1 MAPKRSSHTFL
12 HWPLTLAGTLSLGV
26 LLGATLFGHPTGQD
40 KVAQNISRIQ
50 EVLAYIRH
58 DYADAVDVDALGQS
72 AIEGMLDRLD
82 PHSAYILPQDLKMAN
97 APLEENFD
105 GIGIEFVLLH
115 DTIQVVTPIAG
126 GPSDKVGILA
136 GDRILRVDGDAV
148 AGVRISNA
156 AVFDKLRGPRQSSV
170 KLEVA
175 RPGVAQGLVFNLKRD
190 RIPTKSVEGG
200 VMLDKRTGYIKITRF
215 AGGTDKEFEAMLDQ
229 LLRKGANRLVLDLR
243 DNPGGYL
250 EKAISI
256 ADHFLPEGATITY
269 TKGQAAKYSQTY
281 KASAKGS
288 FQDGALAVLINEGS
302 ASAAEILAGALQD
315 NDRASVI
322 GRRSFGKG
330 LVQMPITLSDGAEL
344 RLTISR
350 YYTPSGRCIQKPYD
364 SHDLAQYDDD
374 LDERLRH
381 GELFFEDSIR
391 GQDTVRYQTARGRT
405 VHGGGG
411 IRPDV
416 FVPVDTAANPALLAR
431 VEGRYILAG
440 HASAY
445 AALHKAIWQ
454 KAGFPAFKARFQ
466 MEQATVASIK
476 ARAAAE
482 GIRASEAQWAAVL
495 PAMAHAYK
503 AAAARAIF
511 GEAGYYAIATE
522 QDTDIARARAA
533 FAAPLARQP

>member
-1 MAPKRSSHTFL
+1 M
-12 HWPLTLAGTLSLGV
+12 
-26 LLGATLFGHPTGQD
+26 
-40 KVAQNISRIQ
+40 SRIQ

-72 AIEGMLDRLD
+72 AIEGMLDKLD

-105 GIGIEFVLLH
+105 GIGVEFVLLH

-136 GDRILRVDGDAV
+136 GDRIVGVDGEAV

-156 AVFDKLRGPRQSSV
+156 AVFDKLRGPRQSNV
-170 KLEVA
+170 KLEVT
-175 RPGVAQGLVFNLKRD
+175 RPGVAQTLVFNLKRD

-200 VMLDKRTGYIKITRF
+200 IMLDKRTGYIRITRF
-215 AGGTDKEFEAMLDQ
+215 AGGTDKEFEAMLGRLQ
-229 LLRKGANRLVLDLR
+229 RQGAHRLVLDLR

-256 ADHFLPEGATITY
+256 ADYFLPEGAAITY
-269 TKGQAAKYSQTY
+269 TKGQAAKYNQAYAATG
-281 KASAKGS
+281 KGS
-288 FQDGALAVLINEGS
+288 FEHGQVTVLINEGS

-315 NDRASVI
+315 NDRAVVV

-364 SHDLAQYDDD
+364 SHDLARYDDD

-381 GELFFEDSIR
+381 GELFYEDSIR
-391 GQDTVRYQTARGRT
+391 GQDTGRYKTVAGRT

-416 FVPVDTAANPALLAR
+416 FVPIDTAANPALLAR
-431 VEGRYILAG
+431 IEGRYILG
-440 HASAY
+440 SLASAFAIRDK
-445 AALHKAIWQ
+445 AAWQ
-454 KAGFPAFKARFQ
+454 KLGLGAFKAKFEVEASQ
-466 MEQATVASIK
+466 VAAIK
-476 ARAAAE
+476 ARALAE
-482 GIRASEAQWAAVL
+482 GIAATNAQWATAMPAV
-495 PAMAHAYK
+495 AHAYK
-503 AAAARAIF
+503 AAVARALF
-511 GEAGYYAIATE
+511 GEAGYNAVATDR
-522 QDTDIARARAA
+522 DTDIARARAA
-533 FAAPLARQP
+533 FAASLARHP